1 MNRLIEDFVQAKR
14 VAVVGASRSCKG
26 FGNSI
31 ATELKQRGYQV
42 SLVHPE
48 AKEIAG
54 DPCYPSLTALKGQV
68 DSVVICVSPRQA
80 GAALRDAKEA
90 GIRRIWL
97 QQGAESPEVLA
108 QAKEL
113 GLEPV
118 TKKCILM
125 YAPPVKSLHGFH
137 RTVMKLVG
145 QL

>member
-1 MNRLIEDFVQAKR
+1 MNRNIEDFVLAKR
-14 VAVVGASRSCKG
+14 VAVVGASRSTKG

-68 DSVVICVSPRQA
+68 DSVVICVSPRQS
-80 GAALRDAKEA
+80 GAALADAKEA
-90 GIRRIWL
+90 GLTRIWL

-108 QAKEL
+108 KAKEL
-113 GLEPV
+113 GLSPV
-118 TKKCILM
+118 TNKCILM

-137 RTVMKLVG
+137 RGIMKLIG